1 MPQVIEP
8 EQVAAVG
15 HRLHFFGRPSGSDTV
30 SWQYRNQAW
39 FIERPDDGE
48 ESRPEAVVCEMCGK
62 TLTYTVHSVE
72 VTRRRIARMRLVG
85 WLLMPVALIGLI
97 GFFTVD
103 QNSWV
108 ALISSLVLFFGGFVG
123 GWMLLKAA
131 GSEVGV
137 TGHGASYPGPTKH
150 LVQLIPVE

>member
-1 MPQVIEP
+1 MPQLIEP

-39 FIERPDDGE
+39 LIERPDDGE

-108 ALISSLVLFFGGFVG
+108 GIISSLVLFFGGFVG

-131 GSEVGV
+131 GAEVGV

-150 LVQLIPVE
+150 LVQLIPAE

>member
-8 EQVAAVG
+8 EQVAALG
-15 HRLHFFGRPSGSDTV
+15 HRLHFFGRPGGSETV

-97 GFFTVD
+97 GFSRSTRT
-103 QNSWV
+103 
-108 ALISSLVLFFGGFVG
+108 
-123 GWMLLKAA
+123 A
-131 GSEVGV
+131 GSRSSRRSCCSSEASSAVGCC
-137 TGHGASYPGPTKH
+137 
-150 LVQLIPVE
+150 

>member
-30 SWQYRNQAW
+30 SWEYRNQTW
-39 FIERPDDGE
+39 LFERPEDGE
-48 ESRPEAVVCEMCGK
+48 EPSPEAVLCETCGR

-72 VTRRRIARMRLVG
+72 DTRRRVVRFRRAG
-85 WLLMPVALIGLI
+85 WLLVPVGLIGLI

-103 QNSWV
+103 QNSGFQI
-108 ALISSLVLFFGGFVG
+108 ISSLVLFFGGFVG
-123 GWMLLKAA
+123 AWTALKAA
-131 GSEVGV
+131 GSEIGV

-150 LVQLIPVE
+150 NVQLIPVV